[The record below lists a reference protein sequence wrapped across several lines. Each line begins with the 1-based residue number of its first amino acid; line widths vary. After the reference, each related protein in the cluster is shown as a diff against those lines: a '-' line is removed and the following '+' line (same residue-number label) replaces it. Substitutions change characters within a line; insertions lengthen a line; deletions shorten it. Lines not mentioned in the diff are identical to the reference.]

1 MRRRRDLLVF
11 AVTAGLVSVITLAP
25 LVMEAVQ
32 VVRTPPPQHP
42 ELVVMRI
49 VGDALERLAWSVGV
63 AAVVLVVRV
72 VTRMI
77 RPRLDRKSRRIRYY
91 PHFWQ
96 ERLAERRY
104 VPEEL
109 RPRRADI

>member
-11 AVTAGLVSVITLAP
+11 AVTAGLVSAITLAP
-25 LVMEAVQ
+25 LVTEVVQ

-42 ELVVMRI
+42 ELVVVGI

-77 RPRLDRKSRRIRYY
+77 RPRLDRKSRRIRY
-91 PHFWQ
+91 PHSWQ

-104 VPEEL
+104 VREEL